1 MQGGVVLSWGLLIAI
16 ACLTPA
22 HALGQSSA
30 NQNPATEWD
39 QRPFP
44 LHVHDAPSPTSDDT
58 PQPLTDK
65 RKAILKANFEKTKT
79 DAAEMAALAKE
90 LRTELDKPSADAHTL
105 EVANLAD
112 KIERLAKKIRGEM
125 QGF

>member
-1 MQGGVVLSWGLLIAI
+1 LLIAI
-16 ACLTPA
+16 TCLTPA
-22 HALGQSSA
+22 RAFGQSSA

-39 QRPFP
+39 KRPFP
-44 LHVHDAPSPTSDDT
+44 LSIHDAPSPSPDVT

-65 RKAILKANFEKTKT
+65 RKAILKANFDKTKT

-90 LRTELDKPSADAHTL
+90 LRTELDDPNADTQSL
-105 EVANLAD
+105 EVVNLAER
-112 KIERLAKKIRGEM
+112 IEKLAKKIRGEM